1 MWSLARIPGARK
13 TLLEFGHPKQYLHW
27 NTGWKTV
34 SGNRNENLP
43 EFHCHSYSVTRNSVL
58 FNFESMEN
66 ILNYQCN
73 ESWEQPMLSSYNNA
87 VGSMPAAK
95 QRCQA
100 NARERDRTQNS
111 VNMAFNTLR
120 LLIPTEPPDRKLS
133 KIEILRLAGSYITHL
148 DNQLYTGKME
158 RPCLQKNDV
167 DHKNQSLC
175 TFCWSTVK
183 KDMNPAINHNFYG
196 SPC

>member
-1 MWSLARIPGARK
+1 
-13 TLLEFGHPKQYLHW
+13 
-27 NTGWKTV
+27 
-34 SGNRNENLP
+34 
-43 EFHCHSYSVTRNSVL
+43 
-58 FNFESMEN
+58 MEN
-66 ILNYQCN
+66 FLNYQCN
-73 ESWEQPMLSSYNNA
+73 DESWLQPTT
-87 VGSMPAAK
+87 VGSFNGFGTPPAAK

-148 DNQLYTGKME
+148 DNQLYTGEME
-158 RPCLQKNDV
+158 RPCLQKSDM

-175 TFCWSTVK
+175 TFCWSAVK
-183 KDMNPAINHNFYG
+183 KDKTPRVIYNYYKTQF
-196 SPC
+196 